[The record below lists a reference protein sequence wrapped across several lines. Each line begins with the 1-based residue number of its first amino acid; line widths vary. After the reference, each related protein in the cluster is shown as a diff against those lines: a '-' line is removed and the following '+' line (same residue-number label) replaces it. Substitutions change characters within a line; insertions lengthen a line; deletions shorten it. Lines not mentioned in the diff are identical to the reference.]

1 MRNIIPAT
9 VFATI
14 LFTSFTLQLITTSLK
29 INVRNGLGNIESGV
43 NVTLYAT
50 LEDYNKSVNPV
61 ETQETDDKG
70 NVWFKNLKQLEYW
83 VSAEKGSMNNFDAG
97 EKIENLTVERINKA
111 TIIIT
116 E

>member
-1 MRNIIPAT
+1 MKNYVSASIFT
-9 VFATI
+9 TL
-14 LFTSFTLQLITTSLK
+14 LFSAFTFQLITTSLK

-43 NVTLYAT
+43 KVTLYAT

-61 ETQETDDKG
+61 ETQVTDDKG

-83 VSAEKGSMNNFDAG
+83 VSAEKGSMNNFNAG
-97 EKIENLTVERINKA
+97 EKIENLTLERINKA
-111 TIIIT
+111 TIVIT

>member
-1 MRNIIPAT
+1 MRKILSAS

-14 LFTSFTLQLITTSLK
+14 LLTSFTLQLITTSLK
-29 INVRNGLGNIESGV
+29 ITIRNGLGNIEPGV
-43 NVTLYAT
+43 KVTLYAT

-61 ETQETDDKG
+61 ETQVTDEKG

-97 EKIENLTVERINKA
+97 EKIENLAVERINKA
-111 TIIIT
+111 TIVIT